1 MITFGM
7 NYDVKEAYIEPF
19 LKVCHDVLNAMGSFN
34 GHVSTVIYQNI
45 DKPRSYMIYSEWET
59 NEDFRGF
66 MTSQAFKDVQNLG
79 MEMLEERPKHKMY
92 ETKKMH

>member
-7 NYDVKEAYIEPF
+7 NYDVKQEYVEQF
-19 LKVCHDVLNAMGSFN
+19 LKVCKDVLNAMDQFK

-59 NEDFRGF
+59 NEDFKGF
-66 MTSQAFKDVQNLG
+66 MTSEGFKSVQNLG

-92 ETKKMH
+92 ETRKMH